1 MSVVDVREAITRAH
15 HEEWARVVAA
25 LTRRFGDLDIAEEA
39 AAEAFA
45 TAVER
50 WPADGVPPNP
60 GAWLTTTAN
69 RKAIDRIR
77 RENKRDDKQKEAQ
90 MLYDDDPP
98 EPLGA
103 IDDERLRLIFTCCHP
118 ALAME
123 TRVALTLRMVG
134 GLTVPEIARAFLVQE
149 TTMGQRITRAKAKI
163 KAARIP
169 YRVPSAEDL
178 PARVSGVLA
187 VLFLVFNEGYL
198 ATGPDTDPVRHD
210 LTAEAIRLTRLIR
223 ALMPEDGEVAG
234 LLALMLLTEARRTAR
249 VSASGEL
256 VTLDEQDRG
265 AWDAALVA
273 EGHRLVRERL
283 AAGVAPGRYQILA
296 AINAV
301 HTSARDVRDTDWSQ
315 VVALYDQLVRLDPS
329 PIIALNRAIAV
340 AELDGPEVALAA
352 VDRLEDTL
360 AGYHAYH
367 ATRADLLRRLG
378 RSQESR
384 AAYDKAIELAGNTAE
399 TAYLTR
405 RRDQLGVSR
414 EPRAPTQA
422 YAPAVTD
429 DIRYLVLD
437 SAGDESMLW
446 ELTWGLRVID
456 GDGNEVEVH
465 ARRSVDE
472 VRPVLAE
479 LVSRGFV
486 ELYDFRD
493 PPGPTLE
500 REQAQAVIA
509 DDGYWIVQSESD
521 KDAAYALT
529 LTDAGEAELTRVIA
543 AHE

>member
-1 MSVVDVREAITRAH
+1 VADVPEAITQAH
-15 HEEWARVVAA
+15 HEEWARVVAGLA
-25 LTRRFGDLDIAEEA
+25 RRFGDLDIAEEA

-45 TAVER
+45 IAVER

-60 GAWLTTTAN
+60 GAWLTVTAN

-77 RENKRDDKQKEAQ
+77 RESKRDDKHKEAQ
-90 MLYDDDPP
+90 MVYDDPP

-103 IDDERLRLIFTCCHP
+103 VDDERLRLIFTCCHP

-123 TRVALTLRMVG
+123 TRIALTLRMVG

-178 PARVSGVLA
+178 PARLTGVLT

-198 ATGPDTDPVRHD
+198 ATGPDTDSVRHE

-223 ALMPEDGEVAG
+223 ALLPEDGEVAG

-256 VTLDEQDRG
+256 VPLDQQDRG
-265 AWDAALVA
+265 AWDATMVA

-283 AAGVAPGRYQILA
+283 ATGMAPGRYQILA

-301 HTSARDVRDTDWSQ
+301 HTSARDIRDTDWSQ
-315 VVALYDQLVRLDPS
+315 IVALYDQLVRLDPT
-329 PIIALNRAIAV
+329 PIVALNRAIAV
-340 AELDGPEVALAA
+340 AELDGPDVALAA
-352 VDRLEDTL
+352 VDSLEDKL

-378 RSQESR
+378 RSQQSR
-384 AAYDKAIELAGNTAE
+384 TAYDRAIELAGNTAE

-405 RRDQLGVSR
+405 RRDQLG
-414 EPRAPTQA
+414 
-422 YAPAVTD
+422 
-429 DIRYLVLD
+429 
-437 SAGDESMLW
+437 
-446 ELTWGLRVID
+446 
-456 GDGNEVEVH
+456 
-465 ARRSVDE
+465 
-472 VRPVLAE
+472 
-479 LVSRGFV
+479 
-486 ELYDFRD
+486 
-493 PPGPTLE
+493 
-500 REQAQAVIA
+500 
-509 DDGYWIVQSESD
+509 
-521 KDAAYALT
+521 
-529 LTDAGEAELTRVIA
+529 
-543 AHE
+543 

>member
-1 MSVVDVREAITRAH
+1 VTVVDVREAVTQAH
-15 HEEWARVVAA
+15 HEEWARVVAS
-25 LTRRFGDLDIAEEA
+25 LTRRFGDLDIAEEG

-50 WPADGVPPNP
+50 WPADGVPPNT

-69 RKAIDRIR
+69 RRAIDRIR
-77 RENKRDDKQKEAQ
+77 RENKRGGKHKEAQ
-90 MLYDDDPP
+90 LLYDDDPPP

-118 ALAME
+118 ALAMQ
-123 TRVALTLRMVG
+123 TRVALTLRMVA

-149 TTMGQRITRAKAKI
+149 TTMEQRITRAKAKI

-178 PARVSGVLA
+178 PERVSGVLA

-198 ATGPDTDPVRHD
+198 ATGPGTDPVRHD

-223 ALMPEDGEVAG
+223 ALMPDDGEVAG

-256 VTLDEQDRG
+256 VTLDEQDRE
-265 AWDAALVA
+265 AWDAALIA

-283 AAGVAPGRYQILA
+283 AVGAAPGRYQILA
-296 AINAV
+296 AISAV

-315 VVALYDQLVRLDPS
+315 VVALYNQLVYLDPS

-352 VDRLEDTL
+352 VDRLEHRL

-378 RSQESR
+378 RSQKSR

-399 TAYLTR
+399 TASLTR
-405 RRDQLGVSR
+405 RRDQLG
-414 EPRAPTQA
+414 
-422 YAPAVTD
+422 
-429 DIRYLVLD
+429 
-437 SAGDESMLW
+437 
-446 ELTWGLRVID
+446 
-456 GDGNEVEVH
+456 
-465 ARRSVDE
+465 
-472 VRPVLAE
+472 
-479 LVSRGFV
+479 
-486 ELYDFRD
+486 
-493 PPGPTLE
+493 
-500 REQAQAVIA
+500 
-509 DDGYWIVQSESD
+509 
-521 KDAAYALT
+521 
-529 LTDAGEAELTRVIA
+529 
-543 AHE
+543 

>member
-1 MSVVDVREAITRAH
+1 VSQIGVREAVTRAH
-15 HEEWARVVAA
+15 HEEWARVVAS

-50 WPADGVPPNP
+50 WPAEGVPPNP

-69 RKAIDRIR
+69 RNAIDRIR
-77 RENKRDDKQKEAQ
+77 RESKRGDKQKEAQ
-90 MLYDDDPP
+90 MLYDDDDPP
-98 EPLGA
+98 EPLGPVE
-103 IDDERLRLIFTCCHP
+103 DDRLRLIFTCCHP

-149 TTMGQRITRAKAKI
+149 TAMGQRITRAKAKI
-163 KAARIP
+163 KATRIP

-198 ATGPDTDPVRHD
+198 ATGPDTDPVRQD

-223 ALMPEDGEVAG
+223 ALMPQDGEVAG
-234 LLALMLLTEARRTAR
+234 LLALMLLIEARRTAR
-249 VSASGEL
+249 VSANGEL
-256 VTLDEQDRG
+256 VRLDEQDRG

-301 HTSARDVRDTDWSQ
+301 HTSARDIRDTDWSQ
-315 VVALYDQLVRLDPS
+315 VLALYDQLVHLDPS

-340 AELDGPEVALAA
+340 AELDGPEVALA
-352 VDRLEDTL
+352 VIDRLEDKL
-360 AGYHAYH
+360 AGYHPYH

-378 RSQESR
+378 RSQKSR

-405 RRDQLGVSR
+405 RRDQLG
-414 EPRAPTQA
+414 
-422 YAPAVTD
+422 
-429 DIRYLVLD
+429 
-437 SAGDESMLW
+437 
-446 ELTWGLRVID
+446 
-456 GDGNEVEVH
+456 
-465 ARRSVDE
+465 
-472 VRPVLAE
+472 
-479 LVSRGFV
+479 
-486 ELYDFRD
+486 
-493 PPGPTLE
+493 
-500 REQAQAVIA
+500 
-509 DDGYWIVQSESD
+509 
-521 KDAAYALT
+521 
-529 LTDAGEAELTRVIA
+529 
-543 AHE
+543 

>member
-1 MSVVDVREAITRAH
+1 MFNDRLQAEGHWVFAGGLASPNTATVIDNRGGEAMVTDGPFLESKEYLGGFWVIEAPDLDVALKLATEGSKACNRKIEVRPFRVNRVGVREAVTRAH

-77 RENKRDDKQKEAQ
+77 RENKRDDKHKEAQ
-90 MLYDDDPP
+90 MVYDDDPP

-103 IDDERLRLIFTCCHP
+103 IDDDRLRLIFTCCHP

-123 TRVALTLRMVG
+123 ARLALTLRMVG
-134 GLTVPEIARAFLVQE
+134 GLTMPEIARAFLVTE
-149 TTMGQRITRAKAKI
+149 SAMGQRITRAKAKI

-198 ATGPDTDPVRHD
+198 ATGPDTDPLRHD

-223 ALMPEDGEVAG
+223 ALLPDDGEAAG
-234 LLALMLLTEARRTAR
+234 LLALMLLIEARRPAR
-249 VSASGEL
+249 VSAGGEL
-256 VTLDEQDRG
+256 VALDEQDRG
-265 AWDAALVA
+265 AWDAALIA

-283 AAGVAPGRYQILA
+283 AAAAAGVAPGRYQILA

-301 HTSARDVRDTDWSQ
+301 HTSARDMRDTDWSQ
-315 VVALYDQLVRLDPS
+315 VLALYDQLVRLDPS

-340 AELDGPEVALAA
+340 AELDGPQVALAA
-352 VDRLEDTL
+352 VDRLEDRL

-378 RSQESR
+378 RGQESR
-384 AAYDKAIELAGNTAE
+384 AAYDKAIDLAGNTAE

-405 RRDQLGVSR
+405 RRDQLR
-414 EPRAPTQA
+414 
-422 YAPAVTD
+422 
-429 DIRYLVLD
+429 
-437 SAGDESMLW
+437 
-446 ELTWGLRVID
+446 
-456 GDGNEVEVH
+456 
-465 ARRSVDE
+465 
-472 VRPVLAE
+472 
-479 LVSRGFV
+479 
-486 ELYDFRD
+486 
-493 PPGPTLE
+493 
-500 REQAQAVIA
+500 
-509 DDGYWIVQSESD
+509 
-521 KDAAYALT
+521 
-529 LTDAGEAELTRVIA
+529 
-543 AHE
+543 